1 MAQPSVEQRKNAYFN
16 SRDIRDVNALN
27 NRIDMDE
34 PFPSERDGK
43 VGAFVE
49 TLREALD
56 NNIARSEKSKASRK
70 QKLWSIEE
78 VRDQLLNFL
87 LGRRP
92 LSVAGDGV
100 QRIENTYR
108 EAHSQDSRMLEDVE
122 NIPSPTYNASPEA
135 IIRLMQARSS
145 GAGQRR
151 NV

>member
-1 MAQPSVEQRKNAYFN
+1 MAQPSAEQRKNAFFN

-27 NRIDMDE
+27 KNKDMDE
-34 PFPSERDGK
+34 SFPSEEDGK
-43 VGAFVE
+43 VGMFVE
-49 TLREALD
+49 TLREAL
-56 NNIARSEKSKASRK
+56 NNNVAMSEKSKASRK

-92 LSVAGDGV
+92 FSVEEDGV
-100 QRIENTYR
+100 QRIENTYG
-108 EAHSQDSRMLEDVE
+108 ETHSRDSRMPEDME

-135 IIRLMQARSS
+135 IIRLMRARSS
-145 GAGQRR
+145 GAAQRR